1 MKKQAAMIAICA
13 ALLICVAAAGCTS
26 STSPSPNAAATAN
39 SSSHAAT
46 ANSSSHAATASAT
59 AKASPSATGSPS
71 AKASPSAT
79 PTSGATQLID
89 IQSSP
94 TGDLH
99 AGEQVTT
106 TGRLVDANGN
116 GIPNQQ
122 VTFMAQAPIVGT
134 TTQGSATTDSTGAFQ
149 HVNTVSAGGLPLSGT
164 ITVTGW
170 IEYAG
175 NGVYQPT
182 SSPHVPET
190 VHLS

>member
-1 MKKQAAMIAICA
+1 MTFMKKQAAMIAICA
-13 ALLICVAAAGCTS
+13 ALLMCVAAAGCTS

-46 ANSSSHAATASAT
+46 ANSPSHAAAASAT
-59 AKASPSATGSPS
+59 VTGTPTAKAVSG
-71 AKASPSAT
+71 
-79 PTSGATQLID
+79 GATKLID
-89 IQSSP
+89 IQASK
-94 TGDLH
+94 TGDLYL
-99 AGEQVTT
+99 GDQVTT

-122 VTFMAQAPIVGT
+122 VTFKASVPIMGT
-134 TTQGSATTDSTGAFQ
+134 ITQGSATTDSTGAFQ
-149 HVNTVSAGGLPLSGT
+149 HVNTVSANGAPTFLTST

-182 SSPHVPET
+182 SSPPVPVT
-190 VHLS
+190 VHLK